1 MELKWRIE
9 REWNKEKLSYQ
20 WREVWMVP
28 YEEWR
33 WAWMLM
39 TMSLRLS
46 GKKMSKYNLGLQHK
60 TQIALLFIFEFGVG
74 FMSSKLDEPN

>member
-1 MELKWRIE
+1 M
-9 REWNKEKLSYQ
+9 
-20 WREVWMVP
+20 M
-28 YEEWR
+28 
-33 WAWMLM
+33 M